1 MSIIIIGLL
10 VVIIILLAKSKS
22 NGVESLG
29 NASQSQRQQAQAFN
43 KSGTAAEVVTVKP
56 YTGSTKMSAIKAIR
70 EVNHV
75 IGLKGAKAIV
85 DNGGELEIYV
95 APDQLFSAKEMMR
108 ETGLEF

>member
-1 MSIIIIGLL
+1 MLIIIIVLL
-10 VVIIILLAKSKS
+10 VVIIILLAKRKG

-29 NASQSQRQQAQAFN
+29 NASTSHKQATQAFN
-43 KSGTAAEVVTVKP
+43 QSGTAAQVVNIKQ

-75 IGLKGAKAIV
+75 IGLKDAKAIV

-95 APDQLFSAKEMMR
+95 AANQLYAAKELMR